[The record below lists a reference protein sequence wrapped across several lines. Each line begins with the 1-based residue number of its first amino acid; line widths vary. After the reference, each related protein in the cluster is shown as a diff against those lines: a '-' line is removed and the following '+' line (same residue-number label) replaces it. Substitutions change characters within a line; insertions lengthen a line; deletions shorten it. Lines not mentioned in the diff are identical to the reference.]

1 MSDIVV
7 SVIIPTYN
15 RANLL
20 VGAIRSVLAQSY
32 RDFEI
37 IVSDDGSTDDTKEAI
52 AKFGDKVK
60 YIYNE
65 NSGLPSVA
73 RNAGLNIANG
83 KYIAF
88 LDSDDLWLP
97 DKLNTQSVIME
108 NNPSVGMV
116 CSNAIIYGN
125 DSLEKRYLEPGQGKS
140 GDVFSNLLK
149 NNFIITS
156 TCLIRKDILEQL
168 GRFTESRLLRG
179 IEDYDLWLRVARTWN
194 VIYID
199 EPLVYYRDIPRESIR
214 SNQDAAQ
221 YLKGLIIILDGYRET
236 HLDPAA
242 KKELNLN
249 KGLHRKDLMLYYL
262 QEKRIGLFAFQ
273 LMKLIL
279 RQPYFFLRWVGFE
292 SRQLVNQLWGDAR
305 KKK

>member
-1 MSDIVV
+1 
-7 SVIIPTYN
+7 
-15 RANLL
+15 
-20 VGAIRSVLAQSY
+20 
-32 RDFEI
+32 
-37 IVSDDGSTDDTKEAI
+37 
-52 AKFGDKVK
+52 
-60 YIYNE
+60 
-65 NSGLPSVA
+65 
-73 RNAGLNIANG
+73 
-83 KYIAF
+83 
-88 LDSDDLWLP
+88 
-97 DKLNTQSVIME
+97 
-108 NNPSVGMV
+108 
-116 CSNAIIYGN
+116 
-125 DSLEKRYLEPGQGKS
+125 
-140 GDVFSNLLK
+140 
-149 NNFIITS
+149 
-156 TCLIRKDILEQL
+156 
-168 GRFTESRLLRG
+168 LLRG